1 LPGATQTTDYSGIFR
16 NAPFGLELAKW
27 SGMTRDE
34 SRLVRHLAIAI
45 LVKLALLVALW
56 WVFVRDHRVD
66 ADRAASQISA
76 NVPIP
81 P

>member
-1 LPGATQTTDYSGIFR
+1 LGIFR
-16 NAPFGLELAKW
+16 NASFGLELAEW

-56 WVFVRDHRVD
+56 WVFVRDHRVNVD
-66 ADRAASQISA
+66 ADRAASQIGATA
-76 NVPIP
+76 NIPIEGAAK
-81 P
+81 